1 MLAVVLALISATGY
15 GAADFLAGYATRRDK
30 SAIRVT
36 LLVYTAGTLVML
48 VATLPLLVNGVSPP
62 ASSIAWGAVSG
73 VGCGAGALF
82 LAEGFRR
89 SEFSVA
95 APLGAVIGAGG
106 AALAGLI
113 IGERLTSGA
122 WAGILLALPA
132 IFLVSASPSVSPRP
146 QQGLSGAGLG
156 VLAGLGCAVSYIG
169 LAQAKTGGI
178 WPLLA
183 VQVACLAVTTVVA
196 AVTRQFEWPRSGT
209 GRWPSASSGVVGAM
223 AAVAY
228 LAAARTGTLAVV
240 AVITALFPAAT
251 IALAATVERE
261 RIGYVRLAGLVVA
274 GASVWLIA
282 ISGTSGL

>member
-1 MLAVVLALISATGY
+1 MLVIVLALISATGY

-36 LLVYTAGTLVML
+36 LLVYTAGTLIML
-48 VATLPLLVNGVSPP
+48 VAAVPSLIAGVSPP
-62 ASSIAWGAVSG
+62 GSSIAWGAVSG

-95 APLGAVIGAGG
+95 GPLGAVVGAGG
-106 AALAGLI
+106 AALAGLAL
-113 IGERLTSGA
+113 GEHLPGRA

-132 IFLVSASPSVSPRP
+132 IFLVSASVGPRP
-146 QQGLSGAGLG
+146 QHGLSGAGLG
-156 VLAGLGCAVSYIG
+156 IIAGLGCAVSYIG

-183 VQVACLAVTTVVA
+183 VQVACLAVTTAVA
-196 AVTRQFEWPRSGT
+196 AVTGQFDFPRAGA
-209 GRWPSASSGVVGAM
+209 GRWPSASSGVIGAM

-228 LAAARTGTLAVV
+228 LAAARAGTLAVA
-240 AVITALFPAAT
+240 AVITAMFPVAT
-251 IALAATVERE
+251 IALAVAVERE
-261 RIGYVRLAGLVVA
+261 RIGYVRLAGLVLA

-282 ISGTSGL
+282 VSSTSG